1 MLPELDTTNLNDT
14 TKVSLGEPIRLQ
26 CVFTGIPRPTIHW
39 YKDNERLELDEG
51 DGRLV
56 FHENKTLLDIKYVKS
71 EDEGDFRCEASSRLG
86 TANRATKLKIMSNFL
101 ILSYLQIV
109 SVNPFLT
116 FEITTDMPTVSKG
129 LIIGVVALFL
139 VLVLC
144 TICLCMRVRRER
156 RLRKELVAAGL
167 ANFDDGYP
175 GRINPELALDEQAD
189 LLPYDKKYEFPRE
202 KLKLGKQLGA
212 GAYGVVVK
220 AYATG
225 ILPYEDETTVAVKM
239 VKQTADNEVM
249 RALVSELKIMVH
261 LGQHLNVVNLLGAVT
276 KNIAKRKSTKLLE
289 IQSSL
294 FNHLNTLCRRSHGNR
309 GILPLRQSAELSN

>member
-1 MLPELDTTNLNDT
+1 
-14 TKVSLGEPIRLQ
+14 
-26 CVFTGIPRPTIHW
+26 
-39 YKDNERLELDEG
+39 
-51 DGRLV
+51 
-56 FHENKTLLDIKYVKS
+56 
-71 EDEGDFRCEASSRLG
+71 
-86 TANRATKLKIMSNFL
+86 
-101 ILSYLQIV
+101 
-109 SVNPFLT
+109 
-116 FEITTDMPTVSKG
+116 MPTVSKG
-129 LIIGVVALFL
+129 LIIGVVALFF

-144 TICLCMRVRRER
+144 TIYLCARVRRER

-167 ANFDDGYP
+167 ANFDDGEP
-175 GRINPELALDEQAD
+175 DRINPELALDEQAD

-225 ILPYEDETTVAVKM
+225 ILPYEEETTVAVKM

-276 KNIAKRKSTKLLE
+276 KNIAKRKSTKCISKRKYCDSFIYLA
-289 IQSSL
+289 Q
-294 FNHLNTLCRRSHGNR
+294 
-309 GILPLRQSAELSN
+309 AKWW